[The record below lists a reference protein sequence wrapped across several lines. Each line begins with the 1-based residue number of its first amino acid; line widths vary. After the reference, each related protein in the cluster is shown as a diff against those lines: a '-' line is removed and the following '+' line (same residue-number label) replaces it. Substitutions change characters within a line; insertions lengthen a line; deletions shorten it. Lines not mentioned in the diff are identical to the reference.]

1 MALERGNSCGS
12 SNEGLVTNYSGNVQ
26 EAAHKP
32 TRHLQEAHQKA
43 VPRLPLP
50 LSLRHCFLVLFLV
63 LVLVAARDVEA
74 MGNFEN
80 REIDGMGK
88 HGEL

>member
-1 MALERGNSCGS
+1 MS
-12 SNEGLVTNYSGNVQ
+12 Q

-32 TRHLQEAHQKA
+32 TRHLEEAHQKA
-43 VPRLPLP
+43 VLRLPLPLP

-63 LVLVAARDVEA
+63 LVLMAARDVEV
-74 MGNFEN
+74 MDNFED

>member
-1 MALERGNSCGS
+1 MS
-12 SNEGLVTNYSGNVQ
+12 Q

-32 TRHLQEAHQKA
+32 TRHLEEAHQKA
-43 VPRLPLP
+43 VLRLPLP
-50 LSLRHCFLVLFLV
+50 HSLRHCFLVLFLF
-63 LVLVAARDVEA
+63 LVLVAARDVEV
-74 MGNFEN
+74 MDNFEN